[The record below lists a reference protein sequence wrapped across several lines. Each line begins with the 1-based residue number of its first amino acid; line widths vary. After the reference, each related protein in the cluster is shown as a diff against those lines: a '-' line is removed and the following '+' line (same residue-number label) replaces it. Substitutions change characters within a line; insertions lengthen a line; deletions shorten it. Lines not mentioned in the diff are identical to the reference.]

1 MFEIEEI
8 LTSEKDPAD
17 VSDGSEDM
25 SWVIEPGIAAV
36 KKTDRAV
43 FLFRE
48 MTLPPQVRAF
58 FSVENL
64 TPGEKR
70 KIVFWH
76 ASRRFDAF
84 IEKTIHDPPLTR
96 MMWRADFAAVL
107 NNEFPQWVE
116 FFKKIRGESE
126 ETPCLQFSARPEPGH
141 FDVELEGV
149 LTRESAAEGA
159 LPFAAGEVTDNETLS
174 AAFRC
179 SPQGT
184 IRRSLSTN
192 SLVLI
197 SDHTRS
203 ACEDKWIGRSFHYTG
218 MGLSGEQSLSLQQNR
233 ALADSKENGT
243 VLHLFEVF
251 HEGEYTYVGEVELTD
266 SPYRSRQP
274 DRDQNPRD
282 VYIFPLQLI
291 GGKHPRHPTSATPVT
306 VPEPAPAIRPLRRLS
321 MDELEFQARYSLKD
335 DKKHTVVSEVYET
348 DEHVAEYARRRAGGV
363 CQLCRG
369 PAPFATTDGDPFLE
383 VYHIVPLA
391 DGGTDTI
398 ENTVALC
405 PNCCKKMQVLNLA
418 ADVETLKK
426 SLQPED

>member
-1 MFEIEEI
+1 MYEIEEI
-8 LTSEKDPAD
+8 LTSVKDPAD
-17 VSDGSEDM
+17 NPDGSQDM

-43 FLFRE
+43 FLFRQ
-48 MTLPPQVRAF
+48 MTLPAPVRAF

-64 TPGEKR
+64 TPGEKQ
-70 KIVFWH
+70 KLVFWH
-76 ASRRFDAF
+76 ANRRFDAF
-84 IEKTIHDPPLTR
+84 IEKTIHDPPMTR
-96 MMWRADFAAVL
+96 MMWRADFAAIL
-107 NNEFPQWVE
+107 NKEFPQWVE
-116 FFKKIRGESE
+116 FFKKSRGESE

-141 FDVELEGV
+141 YDVELEGV
-149 LTRESAAEGA
+149 LFRETAPDGT
-159 LPFAAGEVTDNETLS
+159 LPFAAGDVTDNETLS

-184 IRRSLSTN
+184 IRRSLPTN

-203 ACEDKWIGRSFHYTG
+203 GCEDKWIGRSFHYTG

-243 VLHLFEVF
+243 ALHLFEVF
-251 HEGEYTYVGEVELTD
+251 HEGEYTYTGEVELAD

-274 DRDQNPRD
+274 DREQIPRD

-291 GGKHPRHPTSATPVT
+291 GGKHPRHPAPATPVT
-306 VPEPAPAIRPLRRLS
+306 APATPKRSLRKLP

-335 DKKHTVVSEVYET
+335 GKPHTVVSEVYED
-348 DEHVAEYARRRAGGV
+348 DEHVAEYARRRAGGI
-363 CQLCRG
+363 CQLCKG
-369 PAPFATTDGDPFLE
+369 PAPFTTPEGDPFLE
-383 VYHIVPLA
+383 VHHIIPLA
-391 DGGTDTI
+391 DGGRDAI

-405 PNCCKKMQVLNLA
+405 PNCHKKMHILNVP
-418 ADVETLKK
+418 ADVETLTTSIVPK
-426 SLQPED
+426 S